1 MVTFG
6 LDISH
11 HQGTALDLAQCR
23 REGIEFIFLKA
34 TEGSSFVDSAFAGNL
49 NKARAAGLLVAAY
62 HYVRSNAT
70 AAAQVANVARVVP
83 KDVPVIPD
91 VEANSGGIALVR
103 DIVARLQGAGYHV
116 PLTYL
121 PRWYWQ
127 QIGSPSLAGLPTLW
141 SSRYPDNVVG
151 SIADEYADVPASY
164 WNGYG
169 GLGVTILQ
177 FTSSARVAGHQPLDA
192 NAYIGTREQLAA
204 VLGNQEDDMQPTDLV
219 IDPTTGQPALDING
233 NPYTYNQAW
242 FYTNLSGWAIRDGV
256 EELKAQL
263 GALQA
268 AIVALANNR
277 DITPEAL
284 STIINRAVAEHT
296 PTAEQITA
304 AQLPRIA
311 AAVREVLGGDKAAQS
326 DEVVEQLAARLGM
339 LNSATAGPSRQ

>member
-11 HQGTALDLAQCR
+11 HQATSLDLAQCR
-23 REGIEFIFLKA
+23 REGIEFVFIKSS
-34 TEGSSFVDSAFAGNL
+34 EGSGFIDPAFTANL
-49 NKARAAGLLVAAY
+49 NEARSAGLLVAAY

-91 VEANSGGIALVR
+91 VEANSGGVALVR
-103 DIVARLQGAGYHV
+103 DIVAGLRGAGYTV

-127 QIGSPSLAGLPTLW
+127 QIGSPSLAGLPGLW

-151 SIADEYADVPASY
+151 SIADEYADVPSSY
-164 WNGYG
+164 WTGYG
-169 GLGVTILQ
+169 GLGVTVLQ

-192 NAYIGTREQLAA
+192 NAFNGTREQLAA
-204 VLGNQEDDMQPTDLV
+204 VLGNQEDDMQPSDLV

-233 NPYTYNQAW
+233 NPYSYNQAW
-242 FYTNLSGWAIRDGV
+242 FYTNLSGWAIRAGV
-256 EELKAQL
+256 DELKAQL
-263 GALQA
+263 AGLQSA
-268 AIVALANNR
+268 VAALAKNQ

-284 STIINRAVAEHT
+284 AEVLRRAVADHT
-296 PTAEQITA
+296 PTAEQIAT
-304 AQLPRIA
+304 AQLPHIA
-311 AAVREVLGGDKAAQS
+311 AAVREVLGEDNPDAVKQ
-326 DEVVEQLAARLGM
+326 VVGKL
-339 LNSATAGPSRQ
+339 SAPGFRAGPGNGNQ